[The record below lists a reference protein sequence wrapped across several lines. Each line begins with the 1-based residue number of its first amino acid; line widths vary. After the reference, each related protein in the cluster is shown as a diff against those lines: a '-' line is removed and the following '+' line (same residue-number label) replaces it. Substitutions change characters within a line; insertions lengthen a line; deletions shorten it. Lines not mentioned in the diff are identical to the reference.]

1 MRRRE
6 FITLLGGA
14 AAVWP
19 MAARAQQA
27 ERMRRVGVLIPFSET
42 DAEAQAQVAAFRIA
56 LQQLG
61 WVDGRNLRFDIRW
74 ADGDVG
80 RMRTFAK
87 ELVGLQPDAIL
98 ARTTPVTATLFAET
112 RTIPIVFVGAS
123 DPVGD
128 GLVASIARPGGN
140 VTGFTNVEA
149 SLGGKWLEI
158 LKEIVPQVARVGV
171 IFNPKT
177 SPGRGSFYLRA
188 VEEASRSMGVEV
200 TSRPI
205 QDAGEIERAVEALAP
220 NGGLVVL
227 PDVTTQTH
235 RNLIISLA
243 ARHRLPAVYGFSFF
257 ATDGGLAAY
266 GVDIVDLYRRAA
278 SYVDRILRGT
288 KPSDLPV
295 QAPTRFELVI
305 NLRTAKVLSLTVPPM
320 LLARADEVIE

>member
-1 MRRRE
+1 
-6 FITLLGGA
+6 
-14 AAVWP
+14 
-19 MAARAQQA
+19 
-27 ERMRRVGVLIPFSET
+27 MRRVGVLIPFSET

-205 QDAGEIERAVEALAP
+205 QDAGEIERAVEALGTSDCDP
-220 NGGLVVL
+220 RGVL
-227 PDVTTQTH
+227 ARSSV
-235 RNLIISLA
+235 RLIIVSNKKIKLRRKTHEVDGSPCFRTERA
-243 ARHRLPAVYGFSFF
+243 PARDRELCPNPDGAGRISEPPGQGGRRLRR
-257 ATDGGLAAY
+257 
-266 GVDIVDLYRRAA
+266 RRADRRDRALHRAETFAVHGTRA
-278 SYVDRILRGT
+278 SMSKTSPPPAELWAPRMSRIHR
-288 KPSDLPV
+288 
-295 QAPTRFELVI
+295 PTATR
-305 NLRTAKVLSLTVPPM
+305 SCS
-320 LLARADEVIE
+320 